1 MMLASFGSDECMT
14 DSISITDE
22 TVSKLIKVEKLVH
35 DFENVEFRTFTR
47 SAVSAQ
53 CPWAVWRPVSSS
65 PDRSLP
71 SPPWDSLLR

>member
-14 DSISITDE
+14 DNISITDE

-47 SAVSAQ
+47 SAVSEQ
-53 CPWAVWRPVSSS
+53 CPWAVWRLVSSS
-65 PDRSLP
+65 PDRSSP
-71 SPPWDSLLR
+71 SPPWDSLPR